1 MFLNIN
7 NKVNITFC
15 GMMGSGKSFIGK
27 IIANKIKY
35 DFVDIDRLIEKKEK
49 KTITTIFQ
57 ENGENYFRNLEEDIT
72 IKSLQKEN
80 TVISLGGGSIVN
92 KNIRNCIKNNS
103 YNIYLKV
110 NTNILKKR
118 LINSK
123 NRPLILNNNLNK
135 TLSELIE
142 KREIY
147 YKEADLIIKNDT
159 NSSFVL
165 RNILKKITNE

>member
-7 NKVNITFC
+7 NKVNITLC

-35 DFVDIDRLIEKKEK
+35 DFVDIDRLIEQKEK

-92 KNIRNCIKNNS
+92 NPAISTDGKVKVAYCHDPEGVLLEIVELVNN
-103 YNIYLKV
+103 
-110 NTNILKKR
+110 
-118 LINSK
+118 
-123 NRPLILNNNLNK
+123 
-135 TLSELIE
+135 EQ
-142 KREIY
+142 
-147 YKEADLIIKNDT
+147 
-159 NSSFVL
+159 
-165 RNILKKITNE
+165 